1 MIYSSCSVVT
11 DEPVRADLGKMIDA
25 NQFEELT
32 NVYTLLKRTDAL
44 PELKVAFRD
53 HVKVK
58 TPNFALW
65 IISDISIPQASGLQI
80 VSNVAADEKMVD
92 NLIVFRNKISTI
104 LKKCFAF
111 DADFV
116 TANSLAFE
124 FFINKR
130 ENKPAEMM
138 GELSTSRVLPSDFGR
153 TLQLSNRADDFCMT
167 TAKFLDSRLRIG
179 NKGMSDDDLEAS
191 LNDVLALFRFTQG
204 KDVSPLYFS
213 SPIPPDHVDTSCLLR
228 HHERCSADA

>member
-1 MIYSSCSVVT
+1 
-11 DEPVRADLGKMIDA
+11 
-25 NQFEELT
+25 
-32 NVYTLLKRTDAL
+32 
-44 PELKVAFRD
+44 
-53 HVKVK
+53 
-58 TPNFALW
+58 
-65 IISDISIPQASGLQI
+65 
-80 VSNVAADEKMVD
+80 MVD
-92 NLIVFRNKISTI
+92 NLIVFRNKIATI
-104 LKKCFAF
+104 LKKCFAM

-138 GELSTSRVLPSDFGR
+138 GELLTPRVLPSDLR
-153 TLQLSNRADDFCMT
+153 EALKLSNRADEFRMT

-204 KDVSPLYFS
+204 KDVSRLSFS
-213 SPIPPDHVDTSCLLR
+213 PPILPDHVDTSCLLR
-228 HHERCSADA
+228 HHESCSADT